1 MSFMKAWE
9 VVRTCVLS
17 WRWRHL
23 WASAPYVDA
32 HLGRYNNLPGDL
44 TKFVYRLLLARD
56 ALAPVDT
63 LRLRS
68 LAIMTILTWKML
80 RCGSVMRSNGML
92 VSSS

>member
-1 MSFMKAWE
+1 VRA
-9 VVRTCVLS
+9 VV
-17 WRWRHL
+17 
-23 WASAPYVDA
+23 AMAPP
-32 HLGRYNNLPGDL
+32 LGLRALRRRPPRAVQQSPGDL
-44 TKFVYRLLLARD
+44 TKSVYRLLLARD
-56 ALAPVDT
+56 ALAPMDT